1 MAVAFDSSH
10 VLAGLQSRAAEDA
23 RVLPLHRRHPPH
35 NCRRVSERHLA
46 ASGSTTVLGW
56 NMAYINIAEWT
67 PEHVADWLR
76 GLDDIIIPYV
86 HFFLNNDID
95 GHHLL
100 TLGPDDLT
108 SLNIAKIG
116 HQELI
121 LEAVDHLRQLHYRLI
136 TENLQSLA
144 LKLGCRAR
152 SLYNDMMRITPPNQD
167 NVPKIATSILAD
179 VSEVLMAVKSFVSWL
194 DRAPFEGQERYFNI
208 RKTVLKLGIELASTA
223 QRDHFAD
230 KPFAVIQNSCK
241 NLADLCDMIIQECN
255 DSLIIQPASLDVA
268 TVKKKPEEE
277 WGMQINS
284 SYSGIHIVGGV
295 KFQSPSHRCGK
306 VDVGDEIV
314 QINYQTVVGW
324 QLKHLVYMLQEHPTE
339 VLLTLKKRPRHTN
352 ILGQVIVLRPYRI
365 PLKKVTYGK
374 VHMWPENGVPAVNIE
389 EVFPNKIQQ
398 EPSSP
403 RVLREVEDDDSAFL
417 PDETAAAHA
426 AAAAVAAS
434 ASVVPS
440 IRAQVFPPRS
450 RAAIHR
456 RATVSGASP
465 TVTKAPVSIQ
475 DLVAGGIPF
484 FGGSK
489 KKDAV
494 SRSVSHDPGCHTS
507 GGKLAVVDGGAA
519 DEGGTQAAE
528 AQRRVEVVTPKARTA
543 SDSAVVPLVGRAHL
557 RGGEALSPPL
567 ADCRGPAAAEQAK
580 PANCAVPSAQPKVQ
594 VHEAHPDAGS
604 RSPRERRLFGP
615 AAGKLSPMVALKVPK
630 IEDLKKYHIHD
641 RSSKTKSQE
650 TPNAPGSSLCGSE
663 VPSKLGFSSRDSS
676 KKSLCQSQALHT
688 KSNCSD
694 KLGERRVPCPELGV
708 AECEGWL
715 LRRKAQKTPVVRLQQ
730 PQQQPQP
737 AWHRRWALLR
747 GTGLFLYRTPQDQ
760 KAECL
765 LFVPGF
771 VVSLA
776 PDCKS
781 NNCAFKLCNSGAT
794 FYFASESQVDTL
806 RWLTKLS
813 QAVMAARGILSR
825 QGPYLSETDEEDDLE
840 AFLDKKDCPGVPT
853 MQPTSNSGFARGPPS
868 SDNHRQ
874 SPKPMP
880 RTIFLRSTHA
890 DKSATLSPRRM
901 TGEPPP
907 IAIASNASLPRNHTV
922 SPPLNQ
928 PLSHESSPLP
938 PSVIYQNPPYRGTD
952 TSSAGQTDPRPD
964 SKQRLSGV
972 WDGDALGNRPPPARR
987 EPPNPRCKP
996 PTGHYVNVGFK
1007 HGEKDA
1013 TRNDGRLADGGGRP
1027 AAPSRPVQ
1035 RRPSASKLSRSKTAD
1050 SVAEATPKK
1059 ETLLDR
1065 EYNRVFKKSPSSS
1078 SSPDPT
1084 QSSDG
1089 SAPSPI
1095 PTNAAP
1101 QPQATAQASLLPRCA
1116 TSQEIKDLYTNRR
1129 NSWRGSQQ
1137 ELVPLSTDLGD
1148 SSPCLRDASALDY
1161 ARAGVPAAHPDV
1173 IPSQYRRDGGTG
1185 AAEERCPDPWV
1196 PRDKGPPRSS
1206 SCCQGFDRTRG
1217 PSGEKLSSP
1226 FVRAGSCV
1234 PAMHCRAEQ
1243 PSPPPKSPS
1252 RFFHSPKFLKKFAS
1266 STREG
1271 ISNMLRSPRLERRKM
1286 SSERDMYGSPKLSRS
1301 AGVRLLKSAAAA
1313 ASSASVEAVDE
1324 TSPLANKSGSSSS
1337 LNSSA
1342 SAGSFVTSSSSS
1354 HCYAEVFVAPGAR
1367 PDTPDTPPPRTPSR
1381 PTMGVSM
1388 LRGGKRRT
1396 SSSVAGS
1403 EERSFS
1409 PCSVASSSASVPWA
1423 RDDGSVFGDD
1433 APPTGDVFHF
1443 GTATVA
1449 GASDGG
1455 SEHALG
1461 SGSERD

>member
-1 MAVAFDSSH
+1 
-10 VLAGLQSRAAEDA
+10 
-23 RVLPLHRRHPPH
+23 
-35 NCRRVSERHLA
+35 RVSERHLA

-365 PLKKVTYGK
+365 PLKKVTYWQDTTK
-374 VHMWPENGVPAVNIE
+374 THLNILHF
-389 EVFPNKIQQ
+389 VIVYGTDTCSLP
-398 EPSSP
+398 PP
-403 RVLREVEDDDSAFL
+403 PRRVLREVEDDDSAFL

-494 SRSVSHDPGCHTS
+494 SRSVSHDPGCHAS
-507 GGKLAVVDGGAA
+507 GGKLALADGGVA
-519 DEGGTQAAE
+519 DDGEMQATE

-543 SDSAVVPLVGRAHL
+543 SDSAVVPLVGRAYL
-557 RGGEALSPPL
+557 QGGGALSPPL

-594 VHEAHPDAGS
+594 VHEARPDAGS

-630 IEDLKKYHIHD
+630 IEDLKKYHVHD
-641 RSSKTKSQE
+641 RSSKSKSQE
-650 TPNAPGSSLCGSE
+650 TPNAARVE
-663 VPSKLGFSSRDSS
+663 VSDE
-676 KKSLCQSQALHT
+676 CQ
-688 KSNCSD
+688 
-694 KLGERRVPCPELGV
+694 CPELGV

-715 LRRKAQKTPVVRLQQ
+715 LRRKAQKAPVVRVQQ

-853 MQPTSNSGFARGPPS
+853 MLPTSNSGFTRGLPS

-922 SPPLNQ
+922 SPPLNP

-952 TSSAGQTDPRPD
+952 TSSVGQTDPRPD

-972 WDGDALGNRPPPARR
+972 WDGDALGSRPPPARR
-987 EPPNPRCKP
+987 EPPNLRCKP

-1013 TRNDGRLADGGGRP
+1013 TRDDGRLADGSGRP

-1089 SAPSPI
+1089 STPSPI
-1095 PTNAAP
+1095 PANAAP
-1101 QPQATAQASLLPRCA
+1101 QLQAAAPASLLPRCA

-1148 SSPCLRDASALDY
+1148 SVPCLRDASALDY
-1161 ARAGVPAAHPDV
+1161 TRAGVPAAHPDV

-1196 PRDKGPPRSS
+1196 PRDRGPPRSS
-1206 SCCQGFDRTRG
+1206 SCSQGFDRARG
-1217 PSGEKLSSP
+1217 PSSEKLSSS

-1234 PAMHCRAEQ
+1234 PAMQCRAEQ

-1313 ASSASVEAVDE
+1313 ASSASVEAADE

-1433 APPTGDVFHF
+1433 APPTSDVFHF
-1443 GTATVA
+1443 GAATAA

-1455 SEHALG
+1455 SEHECSALTIHRREALEVLSPG
-1461 SGSERD
+1461 DRPANMGQWTHPGVSDRSTRVLHSLLDYVSRGDLRV